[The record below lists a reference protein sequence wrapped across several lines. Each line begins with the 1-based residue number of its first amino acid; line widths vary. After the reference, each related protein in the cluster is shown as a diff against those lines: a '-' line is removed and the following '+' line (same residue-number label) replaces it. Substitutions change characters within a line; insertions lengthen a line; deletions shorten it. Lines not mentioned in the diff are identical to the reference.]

1 MNHLLKS
8 KANVCKTRGRI
19 LGYEADV
26 VDCQDDLVLIINRKS
41 EKVAAI
47 GLRESEG
54 EVIFESFVIDVRKW
68 MWAESEGFTMEQ
80 MVDPD
85 GDVRSLI
92 FKKTPFDRIPKMLV

>member
-19 LGYEADV
+19 LGYEAEV

-68 MWAESEGFTMEQ
+68 MWAEAEGFTVVQ
-80 MVDPD
+80 MVEPD
-85 GDVRSLI
+85 SELRDSI
-92 FKKTPFDRIPKMLV
+92 FRPVSFSDLPRLLK